1 MMIHDD
7 NMDETKVRQLIEKK
21 ECVLIINSK
30 DLSKAWNEI
39 RLIAHKSTPTIPFI
53 GWVACFYCSRPF
65 RSHSAADVNGK
76 RRNYGLTS
84 ALKHLDQCSSRKKEM
99 AAKRKRQLNDENEND
114 NNPNQS
120 QQSSS
125 SPTVNKTLSKFL
137 YNKSILPKTWQNRIK
152 EAECKYVVAGM
163 HSFRSVE
170 HDGLLQLAQTCVDI
184 GATFG
189 RVNVENIWYGRQS
202 IRNECELKFHQYR
215 EDIKSIIQPYIN
227 DRTVSAT
234 VDLWRDDIIQR
245 YYLDFTIFYMTEHW
259 QLKHSILR
267 CKYFDEQSKSA
278 INIWSE
284 IESIFDEFHLV
295 IGDTPITTDEG
306 ANIKDSLKNE
316 IRCPC
321 MAHRC
326 STTLECAW
334 DKTNQLS
341 FDFRCLTGSV
351 SELRS
356 FVARSGGLQAKL
368 PKTVKKDSCTRP
380 WRSYYIVYESVYSSY
395 DSLIKLLEPM
405 FEENKILSINQNLL
419 KNIVDLMK
427 RFSGIFDQLEFCN
440 QPTLQ
445 NVVPSYY
452 AMVDFVRLNSH
463 DRPEIKILKEQIQIA
478 LESKYWTSIMQIHWI
493 ATFLD
498 PSFRDLSFVNDK
510 SYRLKQIKC
519 IENGL
524 YSMADDLKLEDVRKD
539 NNTSESSKNERIS
552 GFDDHDI

>member
-1 MMIHDD
+1 V
-7 NMDETKVRQLIEKK
+7 NVLLPVR
-21 ECVLIINSK
+21 
-30 DLSKAWNEI
+30 D
-39 RLIAHKSTPTIPFI
+39 
-53 GWVACFYCSRPF
+53 
-65 RSHSAADVNGK
+65 
-76 RRNYGLTS
+76 
-84 ALKHLDQCSSRKKEM
+84 
-99 AAKRKRQLNDENEND
+99 
-114 NNPNQS
+114 
-120 QQSSS
+120 
-125 SPTVNKTLSKFL
+125 
-137 YNKSILPKTWQNRIK
+137 
-152 EAECKYVVAGM
+152 
-163 HSFRSVE
+163 
-170 HDGLLQLAQTCVDI
+170 DGLLQLAHTCVHI

-259 QLKHSILR
+259 QLKHGILR

-306 ANIKDSLKNE
+306 ANIKASLKNE

-510 SYRLKQIKC
+510 AYRLKQIKC

-552 GFDDHDI
+552 GFDDHDPFSNFRTQKRLTTHDSIQELLAAELIDYKTISAYAGDQRQQILTFWKHNERRLPVLSIIAKRILVIQASSAESERHFSAGGAIVNEKRGLLSESSVETLIVLREAYLNDM